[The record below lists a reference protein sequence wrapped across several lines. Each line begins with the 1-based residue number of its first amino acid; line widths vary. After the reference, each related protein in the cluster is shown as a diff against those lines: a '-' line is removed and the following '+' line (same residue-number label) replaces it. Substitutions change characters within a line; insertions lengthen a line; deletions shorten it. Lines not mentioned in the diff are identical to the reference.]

1 MFGRRIRSCV
11 PIPLTINELQ
21 HALLNEWVLIP
32 QEDIRHLILGMP
44 RVMQAIIR
52 TRGGNTRH

>member
-1 MFGRRIRSCV
+1 MFGRRIH
-11 PIPLTINELQ
+11 ELQ